1 MVIAAAVGF
10 FINGGV
16 VGFYALIAAAFP
28 ADVRAGGTGIVIGV
42 GRGGA
47 VLGPLLAGLL
57 LNGGAGLPLTAFMM
71 GVGALLAAITVFLL
85 RPVLQ
90 RHKIAAS
97 I

>member
-1 MVIAAAVGF
+1 
-10 FINGGV
+10 
-16 VGFYALIAAAFP
+16 
-28 ADVRAGGTGIVIGV
+28 
-42 GRGGA
+42 
-47 VLGPLLAGLL
+47 
-57 LNGGAGLPLTAFMM
+57 MM